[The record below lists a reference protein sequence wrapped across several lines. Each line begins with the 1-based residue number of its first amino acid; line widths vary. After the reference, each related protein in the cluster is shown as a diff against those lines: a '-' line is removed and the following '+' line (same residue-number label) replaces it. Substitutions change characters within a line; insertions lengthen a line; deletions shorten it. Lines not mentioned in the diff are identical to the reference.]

1 MTKEKLIKTLNPFI
15 EDLEVFLADGAV
27 NLRGTAKSYD
37 DILQAGKI
45 ATNVKS
51 RGVVNDIKVKGL
63 SSKPMYVPTLE
74 NKELDGKTYD
84 VLIIGGGVVGC
95 AIANE
100 LSKYELNT
108 LVVEKENDVAMR
120 TSSRNDGMIHPG
132 IDIKP
137 KYKKA
142 LYNTRGNNMY
152 PELSK
157 NLDFKFVRNGSYVF
171 FDRGYLRLIA
181 PIIHRRVRKNKIHGV
196 KYYTRNQVKKLE
208 PNVADWQ
215 RGGMYLPSSSIV
227 CPYEVTIAFAE
238 HAIENGVD
246 FSLNTYV
253 KNMDT
258 TKDQIT
264 NISTNKGNI
273 SAKVVI
279 NAAGVYTDKI
289 ADMVNDRFFTIH
301 PRKGTELVLDKK
313 SNFITESVLA
323 KFPFKEI
330 KNHTKGGGIIRTID
344 GNILIGPNAVETIE
358 REDDSTEQKYIDAL
372 IEKHKITVPALNKNM
387 VITYFSGTRAATYEE
402 DFVIEKS
409 KKISNLIHAA
419 GIQSPGL
426 TAAPAIAQDIGKYT
440 LEILK
445 DFYKTEVNE
454 NKNYNPKRMAPLMMN
469 KLSEEERDNLIKKD
483 SNYGKIVCRCE
494 KISKG
499 EILDALNRP
508 LKVDSVDA
516 VKRRCRAGM
525 GRCQGGFCSST
536 VASMIAKERNIDL
549 KDVKKGR
556 GNFCNGEIK
565 EPNND

>member
-1 MTKEKLIKTLNPFI
+1 MTIKKLIKTLNPLI
-15 EDLEVFLADGAV
+15 EDLDVFLVDGAV
-27 NLRGTAKSYD
+27 NLKGIAKNYND
-37 DILQAGKI
+37 VLEAGVL
-45 ATNVKS
+45 ATNLKS
-51 RGVVNDIKVKGL
+51 RGVVNDIKVEGL
-63 SSKPMYVPTLE
+63 SSKPMYIPSLE

-142 LYNTRGNNMY
+142 MYNTRGNNMY
-152 PELSK
+152 PEISK
-157 NLDFKFVRNGSYVF
+157 NLDFKFIRNGSYVL
-171 FDRGYLRLIA
+171 FDKSYLKLMA
-181 PIIHRRVRKNKIHGV
+181 PMFHVRAQKNKIVGV
-196 KYYTRNQVKKLE
+196 KYLSKKKIEKLE
-208 PNVADWQ
+208 PNVAKWQ
-215 RGGMYLPSSSIV
+215 KGGMFLASSSIV

-238 HAIENGVD
+238 HAIENGVH

-258 TKDQIT
+258 TKDTIT
-264 NISTNKGNI
+264 NITTNKGSI

-289 ADMVNDRFFTIH
+289 AEMVNDRFYTIH

-323 KFPFKEI
+323 KFPFKEV

-358 REDDSTEQKYIDAL
+358 REDDSTSQKDIDAL
-372 IEKHKITVPALNKNM
+372 IEKHKKTVPLINKNM
-387 VITYFSGTRAATYEE
+387 VITYFSGTRATTYEE
-402 DFVIEKS
+402 DFIIEKS
-409 KKISNLIHAA
+409 KKIHNLIHAA

-426 TAAPAIAQDIGKYT
+426 TAAPAIAQDIGNFT

-445 DFYKTEVNE
+445 DYYKTDVNN
-454 NKNYNPKRMAPLMMN
+454 NKKYKAKRIAPPILN
-469 KLSEEERDNLIKKD
+469 TLPEKERDSLIKKN
-483 SNYGKIVCRCE
+483 SNYGQIVCRCE

-508 LKVDSVDA
+508 LKVDTVDA
-516 VKRRCRAGM
+516 IKRRCRAGM
-525 GRCQGGFCSST
+525 GRCQGGFCSPT
-536 VASMIAKERNIDL
+536 VAKMIAKERNIDL
-549 KDVKKGR
+549 REVKKGR
-556 GNFCNGEIK
+556 GNFCVGDIK
-565 EPNND
+565 EANND